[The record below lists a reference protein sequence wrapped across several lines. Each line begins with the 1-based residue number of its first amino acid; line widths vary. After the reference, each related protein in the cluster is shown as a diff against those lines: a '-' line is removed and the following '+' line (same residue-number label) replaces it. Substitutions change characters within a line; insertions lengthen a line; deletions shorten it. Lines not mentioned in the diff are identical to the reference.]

1 MLFGVVRSDRAAY
14 SLRVCLFYRDKAGG
28 KGASGFS
35 PLVCRTPAYSGAV
48 DNGIVGSGVC
58 WDFYRRAIARCT
70 IRDSHERVG
79 RFVSSPRQAISQP
92 VATV

>member
-14 SLRVCLFYRDKAGG
+14 SLRVCLFCRDKAGG

-35 PLVCRTPAYSGAV
+35 PLICRTPAYSGAV

-58 WDFYRRAIARCT
+58 WDFYVVLS
-70 IRDSHERVG
+70 RDVQSETPTSASG
-79 RFVSSPRQAISQP
+79 GS
-92 VATV
+92 